1 MQVMSSKRLKGGLN
15 QVKTKEEAKA
25 NLEQSLTYV
34 GDRYTNAV
42 KRADW
47 STKAGSDQAERNYAE
62 SVAKAVAQ
70 KSRQTAVKKVSN
82 SSWQEAAATKG
93 GAVIAQRM
101 RDSLDKQAT
110 KWAPIYDSVVSAVSR
125 LPARTVDWR
134 SNVTNRVVG
143 TVEAWK
149 KASGKL

>member
-1 MQVMSSKRLKGGLN
+1 M
-15 QVKTKEEAKA
+15 KTKEEAKA

-34 GDRYTNAV
+34 GDRYISAV

-47 STKAGSDQAERNYAE
+47 STKAGSDQAEKNFAE
-62 SVAKAVAQ
+62 AMSQVIARKT
-70 KSRQTAVKKVSN
+70 RQINTKKVSN
-82 SSWQEAAATKG
+82 SSWQEAASTKG

-101 RDSLDKQAT
+101 RESLDKQAA
-110 KWAPIYDSVVSAVSR
+110 KWAPIYDSVTAAVQR
-125 LPARTVDWR
+125 LPARTVDFR
-134 SNVTNRVVG
+134 TNITNRVVG